1 MIRLTV
7 ILAISPLCFH
17 ENTAAP
23 SLVDL
28 RQLLSS
34 SVCGTEHAWAP
45 RGRREVNAAL

>member
-17 ENTAAP
+17 ENTTAP
-23 SLVDL
+23 SLVGF

-34 SVCGTEHAWAP
+34 NICGTEHAWAP
-45 RGRREVNAAL
+45 RGRKEVNAGL